1 LETPL
6 CPKWLLSLF
15 YGPICLAC
23 FSILGQT
30 PSKQPTSA
38 LGCRYQHWS
47 IFCALCILLC
57 GDVPH
62 QSINI
67 HAASIAKVFE
77 LTKRGC
83 FVIHVTSGFTL
94 IFAVWMFLTRII
106 LVVFCPN
113 FLQFSSVTVRMLWLC
128 TNDFYASW
136 FVAFCS
142 PALHSPNK
150 QILQKMWLETAERE
164 VLHHVPWQV
173 LSTFDRL
180 DDKWNFFT
188 VYCSKLLILLYYL
201 RMFISKKS
209 QWPAPW
215 FSADKIKLKIL
226 ERLKDK
232 KSSKGIKWLEVKPK
246 LDHLKSAVLQSK

>member
-1 LETPL
+1 MSLSTLEYFLCTLHITLWRCATPIHQYTCGVHCKSVWTNQKGLL
-6 CPKWLLSLF
+6 CDSCDKWFHINFCCVNVSDKDYTRGLLSKFLAVF
-15 YGPICLAC
+15 QCHCQNALALYQWFLCFLIC
-23 FSILGQT
+23 
-30 PSKQPTSA
+30 
-38 LGCRYQHWS
+38 
-47 IFCALCILLC
+47 CILFPC
-57 GDVPH
+57 IT
-62 QSINI
+62 QSQQTDSSENVIRNSWERG
-67 HAASIAKVFE
+67 AAS
-77 LTKRGC
+77 
-83 FVIHVTSGFTL
+83 
-94 IFAVWMFLTRII
+94 
-106 LVVFCPN
+106 CP
-113 FLQFSSVTVRMLWLC
+113 L
-128 TNDFYASW
+128 AS
-136 FVAFCS
+136 
-142 PALHSPNK
+142 
-150 QILQKMWLETAERE
+150 I
-164 VLHHVPWQV
+164 